1 MRLDSIAINS
11 LRRRKVKMI
20 FMLLGMVIAMAT
32 VVTLFSITTAM
43 NSELAD
49 TFDEIGANIMVT
61 PKSDDLSL
69 SYGGV
74 SIPASAKQPAMLTN
88 NDIIKINT
96 IPNKDNI
103 AYAAPKVLGLAE
115 FQGNS
120 LMLVGVDFP
129 YELKLKKWWTYQ
141 GDKPGAVDD
150 LLLGNKVARE
160 FDKIPGD
167 SMIIKGKE
175 FKVAAVLDEQGTEED
190 GLVFANLLTA
200 QDLLNKKNQLSFIE
214 VAAYCTTCPI
224 EQIISDIE
232 KSVPNAKVSAL
243 AEAVKTRQQ
252 IIDRFTNFSYAVSV
266 VVLLIGSLVVMLTM
280 MSSVSERT
288 SEIGVYRAMGFRRSN
303 IFEII
308 LTEAGIIGL
317 VGGVLGYIIGILLA
331 KTLAPT
337 IAQMA
342 ITIPWNP
349 LIGVTV
355 VFVATVVGLLSSAYP
370 AVQAAKLDPAEALR
384 HI

>member
-11 LRRRKVKMI
+11 LRRRKVKMV

-61 PKSDDLSL
+61 PKSDNLSL

-74 SIPASAKQPAMLTN
+74 SIPASTEQPAMLTN

-103 AYAAPKVLGLAE
+103 AFVAPKVLGLTE

-167 SMIIKGKE
+167 NMIIKGKE

-190 GLVFANLLTA
+190 GLIFANLLTA

-224 EQIISDIE
+224 EQIISEIE
-232 KSVPNAKVSAL
+232 TGVPNAKVTAL
-243 AEAVKTRQQ
+243 AEAVRTRQQ
-252 IIDRFTNFSYAVSV
+252 IIDRFTNFSYAVSL
-266 VVLLIGSLVVMLTM
+266 VVLLIGALVVMLTM

-317 VGGVLGYIIGILLA
+317 VGGLLGYIVGILLA

-349 LIGVTV
+349 LMGVTV